1 MGNDNLKNESNNAN
15 TVLCADWRKVEDSM
29 PEDVTAVLVYGWCC
43 DVCWH
48 IKIAEIE
55 KGEWWESGT
64 GEDLVFKPT
73 HWMPLPLPPICT

>member
-1 MGNDNLKNESNNAN
+1 MGWTSVKNQLPTN
-15 TVLCADWRKVEDSM
+15 
-29 PEDVTAVLVYGWCC
+29 VTPVLVYGECC

-55 KGEWWESGT
+55 DNHWFESGT

-73 HWMPLPLPPICT
+73 YWMPLPELPD